1 VDEKLGAS
9 LKVGPTPVCDAIKRL
24 ALERPVVTYPH
35 SLSTISTGAT
45 MLQGDDA
52 LAFCMSF
59 PLSPRTVS
67 CLPEAETFA
76 RRLRLPGRDAPAPKS
91 HNRPDRASKLV
102 TCSSTS

>member
-9 LKVGPTPVCDAIKRL
+9 LNVGPTPVRDAIKRL

-35 SLSTISTGAT
+35 SLSTISDGAT

-67 CLPEAETFA
+67 CLPEAENVRPSAALA
-76 RRLRLPGRDAPAPKS
+76 RQGRAGSQVTQPPGSGHRS
-91 HNRPDRASKLV
+91 W
-102 TCSSTS
+102 